1 MTHRSRR
8 KENGRV
14 VMVGL
19 KLLTNDHKNLEVLVH
34 TYVIPNSTRF
44 VSVYVL
50 KAMIKLAER

>member
-1 MTHRSRR
+1 
-8 KENGRV
+8 
-14 VMVGL
+14 MVGL